1 MRRVWFTFKIFEVIL
16 GLFCLGYHAR
26 GFLNIGNIQDHYI
39 YVAIFAGF
47 TLMAMFGCLSICSK
61 EDVSPFREGCLNMF
75 AAISFISISLDS
87 MFHAEK
93 DFYLTYLSAQVHAET
108 LEEFEITKPPHSFFK
123 YSKAQSIAALCGG
136 SLFLLHAI
144 LAFDF
149 AMVNIEGMS
158 SSDSDEDENDENAE
172 DAEYAEHLLFY
183 VFSKGVHQWLNHFEW
198 FHTLA
203 DAPTIL
209 RREQLI
215 NRINLTDFLS
225 SNDCT
230 AETQKA

>member
-1 MRRVWFTFKIFEVIL
+1 MRRVWLTFKIFEVIL
-16 GLFCLGYHAR
+16 GLFCLGYHTR
-26 GFLNIGNIQDHYI
+26 GFLNILNIQDHYA
-39 YVAIFAGF
+39 YVAVFAGF

-61 EDVSPFREGCLNMF
+61 QAVSPFREGCLNMF
-75 AAISFISISLDS
+75 AAISFLLISLDS
-87 MFHAEK
+87 MFRAER
-93 DFYLTYLSAQVHAET
+93 DFYLIYLSSSVLAET
-108 LEEFEITKPPHSFFK
+108 REELEITRPPHSFFK

-149 AMVNIEGMS
+149 AWVSIEGMS
-158 SSDSDEDENDENAE
+158 SDSDDEDEENAE
-172 DAEYAEHLLFY
+172 DAEYAEHLVFY
-183 VFSKGVHQWLNHFEW
+183 VFSKPVHQWLNHFEW

-209 RREQLI
+209 RREELI

-230 AETQKA
+230 AETKST

>member
-1 MRRVWFTFKIFEVIL
+1 
-16 GLFCLGYHAR
+16 
-26 GFLNIGNIQDHYI
+26 
-39 YVAIFAGF
+39 
-47 TLMAMFGCLSICSK
+47 MF
-61 EDVSPFREGCLNMF
+61 R
-75 AAISFISISLDS
+75 
-87 MFHAEK
+87 AER
-93 DFYLTYLSAQVHAET
+93 DFYLMYLSANVHAET
-108 LEEFEITKPPHSFFK
+108 REELEISKPPHSFFW

-149 AMVNIEGMS
+149 AMVSIEGMS
-158 SSDSDEDENDENAE
+158 SSESDEDEDDENAE

-209 RREQLI
+209 RREEFI
-215 NRINLTDFLS
+215 NSINLKDFLS

-230 AETQKA
+230 AERKRSKIQRI